1 MTTQSVLDT
10 RARAEYAV
18 EGGEPSPM
26 FDLTG
31 KVALVTGAG
40 QGVGA
45 GVARCLAAQG
55 ATVAVNDLYEDRAA
69 SVVSTIAS
77 GGGRALAAQ
86 ADVTDMEAVVRAVDA
101 VAAAAGP
108 VDILVSNA
116 GVPADG
122 FPLRHFRDM
131 RPAEWDR
138 FIRLNLYGLL
148 HCVHAVLDGMC
159 ERQWG
164 RIVMVSSEAG
174 RQGLASGISVYGAA
188 KAGAVGLIR
197 HLAAEVG
204 PLGVTANAVSLGR
217 IGDGTIDER
226 LARHFPVPRL
236 GRPDD
241 IAAAVVYLASDE
253 ASWVTGQTL
262 PVNGG
267 VYSS

>member
-1 MTTQSVLDT
+1 
-10 RARAEYAV
+10 
-18 EGGEPSPM
+18 M

-31 KVALVTGAG
+31 RVALVTGAG

-55 ATVAVNDLYEDRAA
+55 ATVAVNDLYGDRAA
-69 SVVSTIAS
+69 AVVAGIEE
-77 GGGRALAAQ
+77 GGGRAVAVA
-86 ADVTDMEAVVRAVDA
+86 ADVTDRDAVIRAVDGLASA
-101 VAAAAGP
+101 VGP

-116 GVPADG
+116 GVPAGG
-122 FPLRHFRDM
+122 FPLRAFRDM
-131 RPAEWDR
+131 QPSEWDR
-138 FIRLNLYGLL
+138 FVALNLYGLL
-148 HCVHAVLDGMC
+148 HCCHAVVDGMC

-174 RQGLASGISVYGAA
+174 RQGLASGISIYGAA
-188 KAGAVGLIR
+188 KAGAVGFIR

-217 IGDGTIDER
+217 IGDATTDPR
-226 LARHFPVPRL
+226 LARRFPVPRL
-236 GRPDD
+236 GLPGD
-241 IAAAVVYLASDE
+241 IGAAVVYLASDE
-253 ASWVTGQTL
+253 ASWVTGQTV